1 VIAYRAPVSV
11 ESIDVAALQCFDCGN
26 QEMNDW
32 LTQKSLLNESKGG
45 SRTYVVCDEQG
56 QVAAFASLSAGAIRR
71 NCLLGR
77 DRYQTPQAIPIN
89 LLGRLAVDV
98 RHQHQGL
105 GSALVK
111 FAVETTIQM
120 SRFTGVYA
128 LVVQP
133 LNESVIDFYKRLG
146 FKFNQDENILYLPIR
161 DKQGNFVT
169 L

>member
-1 VIAYRAPVSV
+1 MTKYSSPVPV
-11 ESIDVAALQCFDCGN
+11 DRIDADALQRFDCGS

-32 LTQKSLLNESKGG
+32 LAQKALLNESKGG
-45 SRTYVVCDEQG
+45 SRTFVVCAEQG
-56 QVAAFASLSAGAIRR
+56 EVAAFAALSAGAIRR

-77 DRYQTPQAIPIN
+77 DRYQTPLAIPIN

-98 RHQHQGL
+98 NHQHQGL

-111 FAVETTIQM
+111 FALETTIEM

-133 LNESVIDFYKRLG
+133 LNESVINFYRGLG
-146 FKFNQDENILYLPIR
+146 FKFNQTENILYMPIR
-161 DKQGNFVT
+161 DKQGNFLT

>member
-1 VIAYRAPVSV
+1 MTIYRSPIPVDCV
-11 ESIDVAALQCFDCGN
+11 DEAALQRFDCGN

-32 LTQKSLLNESKGG
+32 LAQKALLNESKGG
-45 SRTYVVCDEQG
+45 SRTFVVCTEQG
-56 QVAAFASLSAGAIRR
+56 EIAAFAALSAGAIRR

-77 DRYQTPQAIPIN
+77 DRYQTPLAIPIN
-89 LLGRLAVDV
+89 LLGRLAVDTD
-98 RHQHQGL
+98 HQHQGL

-111 FAVETTIQM
+111 FALETTIQM

-133 LNESVIDFYKRLG
+133 LNESVINFYKRLG
-146 FKFNQDENILYLPIR
+146 FKFNQSENILYMPIR
-161 DKQGNFVT
+161 DKLGNFLT